1 MFYLIIFAI
10 LFIAEL
16 LYFRIADRFNII
28 DKPNERSSHNY
39 ITIRGGG
46 VIYWVAALLYLV
58 FNFSTDG
65 VLFFVGV
72 SLIAGVSFWD
82 DVQNLGQRVR
92 LLFHLLA
99 MSCAFYLAGVFG
111 GFPWWA
117 IVIGYIVFIGI
128 VNAYNFMDGINGIT
142 GLYSLAVLGSLQ
154 YVNLTYGSF
163 VNADLIWFPMIAS
176 VVFLFFNFRGRAK
189 CFAGDVGSVAIAF
202 WIVTLLLLLII
213 KTSNLIWLGFLIVY
227 GVDAVMTI
235 LHRIYLKQNIME
247 AHRLHFYQI
256 LANERK
262 VPHRVVSLIYFVL
275 QLVCSALIVLLYPVY
290 GWWVFVAL
298 LVVLMGLYMIKFTM
312 IHIVRRGSYVD

>member
-16 LYFRIADRFNII
+16 LYFRIADNFNII

-111 GFPWWA
+111 SFPWWA
-117 IVIGYIVFIGI
+117 IIIGYIVFIGI

-213 KTSNLIWLGFLIVY
+213 KTNDLIWLGFLIVY
-227 GVDAVMTI
+227 WVDAVMTI
-235 LHRIYLKQNIME
+235 LHRI
-247 AHRLHFYQI
+247 
-256 LANERK
+256 
-262 VPHRVVSLIYFVL
+262 
-275 QLVCSALIVLLYPVY
+275 
-290 GWWVFVAL
+290 
-298 LVVLMGLYMIKFTM
+298 
-312 IHIVRRGSYVD
+312 